1 MILNHNA
8 LLYSLYDKKFTIE
21 IDGNSWINNYTEGDL
36 FELWDY
42 LRQKDIKY
50 PIIWLQTGY
59 SVELDRND
67 KSRVNLNGC
76 KIFLIRNGD
85 FNDSYQ
91 KRFDSSYQNMLYPL
105 LDKFLAYKQGVTY
118 SDNIRYKVLPF
129 NAIDGSGQ
137 LMNDSSLRG
146 QKASIQDVWD
156 AIYLEVDIH
165 LDIDCFEE
173 FIIK

>member
-21 IDGNSWINNYTEGDL
+21 IDGNSWTNNYTEGDL

-76 KIFLIRNGD
+76 KIFLIRN
-85 FNDSYQ
+85 
-91 KRFDSSYQNMLYPL
+91 
-105 LDKFLAYKQGVTY
+105 
-118 SDNIRYKVLPF
+118 I
-129 NAIDGSGQ
+129 
-137 LMNDSSLRG
+137 
-146 QKASIQDVWD
+146 
-156 AIYLEVDIH
+156 
-165 LDIDCFEE
+165 
-173 FIIK
+173 